1 MSTLWSWLVQIWN
14 STITAIAHN
23 LVFYLIALPVV
34 GFIAWLTLPHF
45 TPPFED
51 EESEEQHD

>member
-1 MSTLWSWLVQIWN
+1 MSTIWDWLVQTLT

-23 LVFYLIALPVV
+23 LVFYILAVPVV

-45 TPPFED
+45 KPPFDDED
-51 EESEEQHD
+51 QGSD